1 MAVLFGP
8 QGAGSGATAD
18 ISNVLAGFADSTSQT
33 RSFWPVLLDQYED
46 RALIENGFMADQV
59 DNGGFVGVSVD
70 TNNIFHTEQN
80 SVLNTLQVVSVSGGA
95 SAGAEITV
103 TVTANSFD
111 DNGTNVFFNYGTV
124 GKIFEGAVPST
135 QLIVSEE
142 PVFTS
147 TTNVHTIKFKST
159 STAVLNTLVQAGDIL
174 KPQASAFAYGDNFP
188 KGSVRGWTRYG
199 VTWQYQM
206 TSSATV
212 NPASYNQ
219 SFEFKFEG
227 QTYLAAKIF
236 SDAILTSFLETSAIA
251 TVSSGQVLNGKSTTQ
266 GYVSAAQTFGMGD
279 SFTAGTMNFDDLY
292 DITDQ
297 LDARQAGSKISWWG
311 GSNNINTLQRNN
323 FASLTNGAVQY
334 ISGQDMKSADR
345 QELKR
350 SLGRFILGSRSIDLK
365 VASEWSHKEM
375 YSPLNS
381 DGVQTGAYW
390 NNAFILIADE
400 QVALQKGM
408 TNSSYAATAPMV
420 RILQKESPQMIGGQ
434 KLKTRVFRVNPE
446 NLEKEEFYMTMA
458 KDIAIQT
465 MIANKLYFGTPVVA

>member
-33 RSFWPVLLDQYED
+33 REFWPKLLNQYED

-59 DNGGFVGVSVD
+59 DNGGFVGVAVD

-80 SVLNTLQVVSVSGGA
+80 SVLNTLTVVSVSGGA
-95 SAGAEITV
+95 SAGAELTV

-111 DNGTNVFFNYGTV
+111 DDGSAYYYNYGTI
-124 GKIFEGAVPST
+124 GKIFEGSIPST
-135 QLIVSEE
+135 QLIVSEA
-142 PVFTS
+142 PVFTPGSS
-147 TTNVHTIKFKST
+147 THTIKFKST
-159 STAVLNTLVQAGDIL
+159 STAVLNTLVQAGDVL

-188 KGSVRGWTRYG
+188 GGSVRGWTRYG
-199 VTWQYQM
+199 VSWQYQL

-219 SFEFKFEG
+219 FFEFKFEG
-227 QTYLAAKIF
+227 QPYIAAKIF

-251 TVSSGQVLNGKSTTQ
+251 TVSQGLVLNGKATTQ
-266 GYVSAAQTFGMGD
+266 GYVSAAQTFGIGD
-279 SFTAGTMNFDDLY
+279 SFTAGAITFDDMY
-292 DITDQ
+292 DIDDQ
-297 LDARQAGSKISWWG
+297 LEAVQAGSKIKWWG
-311 GSNNINTLQRNN
+311 GANNISTIQRNN
-323 FASLTNGAVQY
+323 FAQLTNGAVQY

-345 QELKR
+345 QELKK
-350 SLGRFILGSRSIDLK
+350 SLGRFIIGSREIALYK
-365 VASEWSHKEM
+365 ASEWSHKEM

-381 DGVQTGAYW
+381 DGVQTTAYW

-408 TNSSYAATAPMV
+408 TNTTFGVSAPMV

-434 KLKTRVFRVNPE
+434 RLKTRVYNVNPE
-446 NLEKEEFYMTMA
+446 NLQKEEFYMTMG
-458 KDIAIQT
+458 KDIAVQT
-465 MIANKLYFGTPVVA
+465 MLAGKLYFGTPVFV